1 MYNASIA
8 RRTHKIDFL
17 SCLEHSARQFVI
29 RRPGNRTE
37 VISGYP
43 WHGVA
48 GRQTFVSLPGITL
61 QQNHKEDC
69 IDVLDTEVRAM
80 KEGMF
85 SGSSSAA
92 EAVDAPL
99 WFFWTLQR
107 LGEQIGGAEIWK
119 RYGNVMKQ
127 LLESYRR
134 GIAGRVALH
143 DNGLLWAASD
153 EVPLTWMNSTINGRA
168 VTPRNGYQVEVNAL
182 WYNAVCYALELAR
195 EQGDRAFVQEWEML
209 PPRIS
214 AAFNETFVLPEGYL
228 ADYVDEQGANRF
240 IRPNMI
246 LACSLPYKP
255 IDEQT
260 RLGVIRTVRQ
270 HLLTPKG
277 LRTLSPRNPLYR
289 GSQEG
294 SPDERDF
301 AAKNGSVW
309 PWLLSFYVKAC
320 FDIDGEAFVPQAEEL
335 LASFEEDI
343 QTYCIGSIC
352 ELYDADPPYASRGA
366 ISQAWSVGAVL
377 DIYHLIRAY
386 RTDAEET
393 PAKKAPAKKASAK
406 AATTKKATEKTAA
419 KAAPAKRAAK
429 TAKKEETAE
438 APATKTRKTT
448 KKTTK

>member
-1 MYNASIA
+1 
-8 RRTHKIDFL
+8 
-17 SCLEHSARQFVI
+17 
-29 RRPGNRTE
+29 
-37 VISGYP
+37 
-43 WHGVA
+43 
-48 GRQTFVSLPGITL
+48 
-61 QQNHKEDC
+61 
-69 IDVLDTEVRAM
+69 
-80 KEGMF
+80 
-85 SGSSSAA
+85 
-92 EAVDAPL
+92 
-99 WFFWTLQR
+99 
-107 LGEQIGGAEIWK
+107 
-119 RYGNVMKQ
+119 
-127 LLESYRR
+127 
-134 GIAGRVALH
+134 
-143 DNGLLWAASD
+143 
-153 EVPLTWMNSTINGRA
+153 
-168 VTPRNGYQVEVNAL
+168 
-182 WYNAVCYALELAR
+182 
-195 EQGDRAFVQEWEML
+195 
-209 PPRIS
+209 
-214 AAFNETFVLPEGYL
+214 
-228 ADYVDEQGANRF
+228 
-240 IRPNMI
+240 MI

-320 FDIDGEAFVPQAEEL
+320 FDIDGAAFVPQAEEL

-393 PAKKAPAKKASAK
+393 PAKKPRPKRLRPKQQRRKRPRRRLRQRPHRPNAPQRLPKRRRPRRLRQQK
-406 AATTKKATEKTAA
+406 
-419 KAAPAKRAAK
+419 PARQRKRQQNN
-429 TAKKEETAE
+429 
-438 APATKTRKTT
+438 
-448 KKTTK
+448 